1 METATYEL
9 KVTKAKTEGKTLAYV
24 KIKAGP
30 FWVTYTLDKSNE
42 KFFLN
47 PPSKF
52 VESLKGTDTQNGKHS
67 GWIECSCLSKE
78 VAQEIKAQV
87 LDELGLKEGAA

>member
-1 METATYEL
+1 MKTATYEL
-9 KVTKAKTEGKTLAYV
+9 KVTKAKTEGKTQAYV

-30 FWVTYTLDKSNE
+30 FWVTYTLDKSNG

-52 VESLKGTDTQNGKHS
+52 VDSLKGTTTQNGKHS
-67 GWIECSCLSKE
+67 GWIESSGLSKD
-78 VAQEIKAQV
+78 VAQEIKAQA
-87 LDELGLKEGAA
+87 LEELGLKEAAA